1 MALPAVDE
9 RRLFLGADRLR
20 FPAARPEPATRGRVR
35 GARQIALEQDRPP
48 LPLDRRDG
56 TAQVWSARGL
66 QDLFARHQRIW
77 LVSESIPASN
87 EPEVTTYLRQEMDVV
102 YESYRTALFLRD
114 NKDRTAL
121 HRLRDQRALERSR

>member
-1 MALPAVDE
+1 MQEHLQEGDLVIASQPYLVNQWLGRRRVDFWLESKLVLPATLDD
-9 RRLFLGADRLR
+9 RRS
-20 FPAARPEPATRGRVR
+20 
-35 GARQIALEQDRPP
+35 